1 MSSLLGWMVPSKVLS
16 SDEPL
21 LLSRAS
27 DRCIVIGRNSV
38 DYMYRQNY
46 EIFLAVTCGK
56 VKYLKLK
63 TTWWFHNSAM
73 KWRLLR
79 FMLGI
84 LGLSGQ
90 NLQAQWYVYLRWGW
104 IHRRTSLLSTNW
116 RSSWTAWLSPSP
128 NTRGPDALL
137 GESIWGWTLPFRV
150 TLSYTP
156 LSWPSNRLMLTT
168 LGEGKPLL
176 KPADSLLIPS
186 GNAVIDTPGNHV
198 SSTIP

>member
-1 MSSLLGWMVPSKVLS
+1 MHRHRKEQCWLHVQTKLWNISCSHLWESYLIHKS
-16 SDEPL
+16 
-21 LLSRAS
+21 
-27 DRCIVIGRNSV
+27 
-38 DYMYRQNY
+38 
-46 EIFLAVTCGK
+46 
-56 VKYLKLK
+56 LKLK

-73 KWRLLR
+73 KWRRLR

-116 RSSWTAWLSPSP
+116 RSSWTAWLSTSP
-128 NTRGPDALL
+128 NTRGPNALL

-176 KPADSLLIPS
+176 QPADSLLIPS
-186 GNAVIDTPGNHV
+186 GNTVIDTPGNHV